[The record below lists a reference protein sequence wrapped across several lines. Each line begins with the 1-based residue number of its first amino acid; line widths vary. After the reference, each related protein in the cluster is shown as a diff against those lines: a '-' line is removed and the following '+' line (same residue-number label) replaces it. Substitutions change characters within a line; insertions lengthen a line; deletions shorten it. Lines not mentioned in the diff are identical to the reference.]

1 MLVIA
6 GDVIGFETG
15 SVARPSHPS
24 PPTTMRVPALIT
36 FLALVVRAAPVAA
49 AEDLLVLTKDD
60 FKSVTAKGVWSAIVH
75 VPCTGG

>member
-1 MLVIA
+1 
-6 GDVIGFETG
+6 
-15 SVARPSHPS
+15 
-24 PPTTMRVPALIT
+24 MRVPALIT

-60 FKSVTAKGVWSAIVH
+60 FKSVTAKGVWSAIAH